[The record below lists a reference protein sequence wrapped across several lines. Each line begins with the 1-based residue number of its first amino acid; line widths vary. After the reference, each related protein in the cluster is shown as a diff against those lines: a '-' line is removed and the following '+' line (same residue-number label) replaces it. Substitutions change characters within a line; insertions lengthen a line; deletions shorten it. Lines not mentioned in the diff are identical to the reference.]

1 MSEQQIALTNSAT
14 RRQQPGT
21 TTVANTANNTTG
33 GVPMSSVTSSNPNR
47 QSKRYSVAALYMS
60 MGGVDRDDD
69 IDDELA
75 KAQKFLRELKFSISE
90 QSKKNFLLE
99 KDVRY
104 LDSRIA
110 LLIQNRMGLEEQNE
124 VASRLEP
131 ESSPENN
138 TNNEYSK
145 DSDEYFPDRKKTE
158 LYGNLF
164 FLLQS
169 EPKNIAV
176 LCRLVSMAEI
186 DSLLQTVMFTIY
198 GNQYEQREE
207 HLLLSMFQAV
217 LAHQFEN
224 ATEFSSLLRANTPV
238 SRMMTTYTRRPP
250 GQAYLRSCLSN
261 NLNKIIDQKDLN
273 LEINPLKVYDELMD
287 NNEDPFTSR
296 PHITPDDAFKNPQV
310 QAFIKPR
317 LIELD
322 NLANDLLNTLIL
334 SLDSVPY
341 GIRWI
346 CKQIRLLTRRKYPTA
361 SETAVCSLI
370 GAFFFLRFVNPAI
383 VTPQAYM
390 LVDKFPSD
398 NSRRILTLIA
408 KMLQNLANK
417 PSYSKEPYMSNL
429 ADFVSSN
436 RARINRFLN
445 DLCEVPDFYESLE
458 MDQYVAL
465 SKKDLKLPITLNEI
479 FGMHSLLE
487 KYRTG
492 VIQSEDSHL
501 AILLDDLQRAPP
513 LVPRA
518 INGTM
523 ELHLFNR
530 WETEVGDIDNNLDF
544 LRADVIF
551 MEAKTLM
558 INIIRSFPTGHVIL
572 QKPFDLHRIADFAA
586 MNNEPGIVKRGIK
599 ALDLLNEIE
608 ESNPDDYD
616 LLVSEVEYELNQLGS
631 LKESVEKE
639 AESLK
644 AVYTIIRE
652 HNDYLRS
659 QLNTY
664 RSYLTNVRQ
673 YTVGSKND
681 RPVGVS
687 IIKKDE
693 NAINMT
699 KKVGRVKTKTSKHRI
714 IQKKFGIQNLQRDG
728 VVSDWRL
735 PQSRMGNLFLDIVS
749 PTPGT
754 FVLSLIMK
762 GRPQPIF
769 ILDFKLDDLLEMRDK
784 GIEVLDLKCLGI
796 NVKNLQTLLTEFS
809 KKR

>member
-1 MSEQQIALTNSAT
+1 MAEESNLPLPTP
-14 RRQQPGT
+14 RRPIGDNPT
-21 TTVANTANNTTG
+21 SG
-33 GVPMSSVTSSNPNR
+33 GVLGSSNPNR

-75 KAQKFLRELKFSISE
+75 KAQKLLRELKTNISE

-110 LLIQNRMGLEEQNE
+110 LLIQNRMGIEEQNE

-131 ESSPENN
+131 
-138 TNNEYSK
+138 
-145 DSDEYFPDRKKTE
+145 DSNQPGADSRGTDEYFPDRKKTE

-217 LAHQFEN
+217 LAHQFEH

-238 SRMMTTYTRRPP
+238 SRMMTTYTRRGP
-250 GQAYLRSCLSN
+250 GQTYLRSCLSES
-261 NLNKIIDQKDLN
+261 LNRVLEQKDLN

-287 NNEDPFTSR
+287 NNEDLFTSR

-310 QAFIKPR
+310 QQLIKPR
-317 LIELD
+317 LVELD
-322 NLANDLLNTLIL
+322 KLANDLLNTIIG
-334 SLDSVPY
+334 SLKTVPY

-346 CKQIRLLTRRKYPTA
+346 CKQIRLLTRRKYPNV

-398 NSRRILTLIA
+398 NARRVLTLIA

-429 ADFVSSN
+429 AEFVSSN
-436 RARINRFLN
+436 RARINGFLN

-465 SKKDLKLPITLNEI
+465 SKKDLKLNITLNEI

-492 VIQSEDSHL
+492 VVPNENSHL
-501 AILLDDLQRAPP
+501 AILLDDLQKAPP
-513 LVPRA
+513 LVPRGM
-518 INGTM
+518 NGNL

-530 WETEVGDIDNNLDF
+530 WETAVGDVDNNLDF

-558 INIIRSFPTGHVIL
+558 INIIRSFPTGHSIL

-586 MNNEPGIVKRGIK
+586 TVNEPGIVKRGIK

-608 ESNPDDYD
+608 DSNPDDYN

-631 LKESVEKE
+631 LKESVVQE
-639 AESLK
+639 AMSLQD
-644 AVYTIIRE
+644 VYSIIRE
-652 HNDYLRS
+652 HNEYLRS
-659 QLNTY
+659 QLDTY
-664 RSYLTNVRQ
+664 RSYLANVRS
-673 YTVGSKND
+673 YTVGAKSD
-681 RPVGVS
+681 RLVGVNLL
-687 IIKKDE
+687 KKDDSV
-693 NAINMT
+693 IG
-699 KKVGRVKTKTSKHRI
+699 KKNNKSKSKFSKPRI
-714 IQKKFGIQNLQRDG
+714 AQKKFTIQQLQRDG
-728 VVSDWRL
+728 VVSEWLL
-735 PQSRMGNLFLDIVS
+735 PQSRMGNLFVSIVS

-769 ILDFKLDDLLEMRDK
+769 ILDLKLDDLLEMRDK
-784 GIEVLDLKCLGI
+784 NSEFLNLQCLVM
-796 NVKNLQTLLTEFS
+796 NVKNLQALLTREFS

>member
-1 MSEQQIALTNSAT
+1 MEPTLNNSNN
-14 RRQQPGT
+14 PGVIMTST
-21 TTVANTANNTTG
+21 T
-33 GVPMSSVTSSNPNR
+33 SNPNR

-75 KAQKFLRELKFSISE
+75 KAQKYLRELKTNISE

-104 LDSRIA
+104 LDTRIA
-110 LLIQNRMGLEEQNE
+110 LLIQNRMGVEEQNE
-124 VASRLEP
+124 VASRLESD
-131 ESSPENN
+131 SSSAPGTSSEFIR
-138 TNNEYSK
+138 EM
-145 DSDEYFPDRKKTE
+145 DEYFPDRKKTE

-217 LAHQFEN
+217 LAHQFEH

-238 SRMMTTYTRRPP
+238 SRMMTTYTRRGP
-250 GQAYLRSCLSN
+250 GQTYLRSCLSGS
-261 NLNKIIDQKDLN
+261 LNRIIDQKDLN

-287 NNEDPFTSR
+287 TNEDLFTSQ

-310 QAFIKPR
+310 QEFIKPR
-317 LIELD
+317 LVELD
-322 NLANDLLNTLIL
+322 RLANDLLNTIID
-334 SLDSVPY
+334 SLDMVPY

-346 CKQIRLLTRRKYPTA
+346 CKQIRLLTRRKYPTV

-429 ADFVSSN
+429 AEFVSSN
-436 RARINRFLN
+436 RARINEFLN
-445 DLCEVPDFYESLE
+445 ELCEVPDFYESLE

-465 SKKDLKLPITLNEI
+465 SKKDLKLNITLNEI

-487 KYRTG
+487 KYRSG
-492 VIQSEDSHL
+492 LIQGGDSHL
-501 AILLDDLQRAPP
+501 AILLDDLQKSPP

-518 INGTM
+518 MNGTM

-558 INIIRSFPTGHVIL
+558 INIIRSFPTGHYIL
-572 QKPFDLHRIADFAA
+572 QRPFELHKIADFAA
-586 MNNEPGIVKRGIK
+586 KNNEPGIVKRGIK

-608 ESNPDDYD
+608 DSNTEDYD

-631 LKESVEKE
+631 LKESVEQE
-639 AESLK
+639 AMSLQD
-644 AVYTIIRE
+644 VYGIIKE
-652 HNDYLRS
+652 HNEYLRS
-659 QLNTY
+659 QLDTY
-664 RSYLTNVRQ
+664 RSYLSNVRQ
-673 YTVGSKND
+673 YTVGSKTD

-687 IIKKDE
+687 IIGDEIGNNAGKKTGKSK
-693 NAINMT
+693 N
-699 KKVGRVKTKTSKHRI
+699 KFPRVA
-714 IQKKFGIQNLQRDG
+714 QKKFGIQQLQRDG
-728 VVSDWRL
+728 IINEWLL
-735 PQSRMGNLFLDIVS
+735 PPSRMGNLFISIVS
-749 PTPGT
+749 PTPST
-754 FVLSLIMK
+754 FVISLIMK

-769 ILDFKLDDLLEMRDK
+769 ILDLKLDDLLEMKDK
-784 GIEVLDLKCLGI
+784 NIEILNLQCLTM
-796 NVKNLQTLLTEFS
+796 NVKTLQGLLTREFT
-809 KKR
+809 KKK

>member
-1 MSEQQIALTNSAT
+1 MSDEGNFPLPTP
-14 RRQQPGT
+14 RRPIGDR
-21 TTVANTANNTTG
+21 
-33 GVPMSSVTSSNPNR
+33 SSNAMMGSSNPNR

-75 KAQKFLRELKFSISE
+75 KAQKLLRELKANISE

-104 LDSRIA
+104 LDGRIA
-110 LLIQNRMGLEEQNE
+110 LLIQDRMGIEEQNE
-124 VASRLEP
+124 VASRLEADNP
-131 ESSPENN
+131 NQPDV
-138 TNNEYSK
+138 K
-145 DSDEYFPDRKKTE
+145 GSDEYFPDRKKTE

-186 DSLLQTVMFTIY
+186 DSLLQTVMFTIF

-224 ATEFSSLLRANTPV
+224 ASEFSSLLRANTPV
-238 SRMMTTYTRRPP
+238 SRMMTTYTRRGP
-250 GQAYLRSCLSN
+250 GQTYLRSCLSE
-261 NLNKIIDQKDLN
+261 NLNKILEQKTIN
-273 LEINPLKVYDELMD
+273 LEINPLKVYDELTEA
-287 NNEDPFTSR
+287 NSALFNSR
-296 PHITPDDAFKNPQV
+296 PHITPEDAFKNPQV
-310 QAFIKPR
+310 QQLIKPR
-317 LIELD
+317 LVELD
-322 NLANDLLNTLIL
+322 RLANDLLNTIL
-334 SLDSVPY
+334 GSLKSVPY

-346 CKQIRLLTRRKYPTA
+346 CKQIRLLTRRKYPNV

-370 GAFFFLRFVNPAI
+370 GAFFFLRFINPAI
-383 VTPQAYM
+383 VTPQVYM
-390 LVDKFPSD
+390 LVDKYPSD
-398 NSRRILTLIA
+398 NARRVLTLIA

-436 RARINRFLN
+436 QARINAFLN
-445 DLCEVPDFYESLE
+445 ELCEVPDFYESLE

-465 SKKDLKLPITLNEI
+465 SKKDLKLNITLNEI

-487 KYRTG
+487 KYRSG
-492 VIQSEDSHL
+492 VVQNEGSHL
-501 AILLDDLQRAPP
+501 AILLNDLQKAPS

-518 INGTM
+518 YNGNI

-530 WETEVGDIDNNLDF
+530 WETEIGDVDNNLDF

-558 INIIRSFPTGHVIL
+558 INIIRSFPTGHSIL
-572 QKPFDLHRIADFAA
+572 IKPFNLHRIADFAA
-586 MNNEPGIVKRGIK
+586 TVNEPGIVKRGIK
-599 ALDLLNEIE
+599 AMDLLNEIE
-608 ESNPDDYD
+608 DSNPDDYS

-631 LKESVEKE
+631 LKESVVQE
-639 AESLK
+639 AMSLQE
-644 AVYTIIRE
+644 VYAIIKE
-652 HNDYLRS
+652 HNEYLKS
-659 QLNTY
+659 QLDTY
-664 RSYLTNVRQ
+664 RSYLANVRSNA
-673 YTVGSKND
+673 VGNKSD
-681 RPVGVS
+681 PSVS
-687 IIKKDE
+687 ILKEEGGLNKK
-693 NAINMT
+693 I
-699 KKVGRVKTKTSKHRI
+699 GKTKAKFSKPRI
-714 IQKKFGIQNLQRDG
+714 TQKKYTLQQLQRDG
-728 VVSDWRL
+728 VVIEWHL
-735 PQSRMGNLFLDIVS
+735 PQSRMGNLFMAIVS

-754 FVLSLIMK
+754 FVLSLVMK

-769 ILDFKLDDLLEMRDK
+769 ILDLKLDDLLEMKDK
-784 GIEVLDLKCLGI
+784 NVEVLNLQCVVL
-796 NVKNLQTLLTEFS
+796 NVKNLQVLLSREFS

>member
-1 MSEQQIALTNSAT
+1 MSDLPVPTPRRPPGGSATPNSAT
-14 RRQQPGT
+14 SP
-21 TTVANTANNTTG
+21 ASNG
-33 GVPMSSVTSSNPNR
+33 GVPMSAGSSNPNR

-75 KAQKFLRELKFSISE
+75 KAQKLLRELKTNISE

-110 LLIQNRMGLEEQNE
+110 LLIQNRMGIEEQNE

-131 ESSPENN
+131 DSNAAPD
-138 TNNEYSK
+138 SK
-145 DSDEYFPDRKKTE
+145 DGDQYFPDRKKTE

-238 SRMMTTYTRRPP
+238 SRMMTTYTRRGP
-250 GQAYLRSCLSN
+250 GQTYLRSSLSSS
-261 NLNKIIDQKDLN
+261 LNKIIEQKDLN

-287 NNEDPFTSR
+287 SSEDPFLS
-296 PHITPDDAFKNPQV
+296 PQNITPDDAFKNPQV
-310 QAFIKPR
+310 QALIQPR
-317 LIELD
+317 LVQLD
-322 NLANDLLNTLIL
+322 TLANDLLNTIIA
-334 SLDSVPY
+334 SLQQVPY

-390 LVDKFPSD
+390 LVDKLPSD

-429 ADFVSSN
+429 AAFVSSN
-436 RARINRFLN
+436 RARINEFLN

-465 SKKDLKLPITLNEI
+465 SKKDLKLNITLNEI

-487 KYRTG
+487 KYRDG
-492 VIQSEDSHL
+492 VVSSSDSHL
-501 AILLDDLQRAPP
+501 AILLQDLQKAPP
-513 LVPRA
+513 LVPRSM
-518 INGTM
+518 NGTM

-558 INIIRSFPTGHVIL
+558 INIIRGFPTGHSIL

-586 MNNEPGIVKRGIK
+586 TNNEPGIVKRGIK

-608 ESNPDDYD
+608 DSNSGDYD

-631 LKESVEKE
+631 LKESVEQE
-639 AESLK
+639 ARSLQD
-644 AVYTIIRE
+644 VYTIIRE
-652 HNDYLRS
+652 HNEYLRS
-659 QLNTY
+659 QLDTY
-664 RSYLTNVRQ
+664 RSYLSNVRQ
-673 YTVGSKND
+673 YTTGGAKSAG
-681 RPVGVS
+681 PVGVS
-687 IIKKDE
+687 ILDSSGKEVTPSSSKVRGI
-693 NAINMT
+693 T
-699 KKVGRVKTKTSKHRI
+699 KVKTLKQPKQRI
-714 IQKKFGIQNLQRDG
+714 IHKKYTIQQLQRDAI
-728 VVSDWRL
+728 VTEWRL
-735 PQSRMGNLFLDIVS
+735 PTSRMGNLFISIVS

-754 FVLSLIMK
+754 FVLSLVMK
-762 GRPQPIF
+762 GRPQPLF
-769 ILDFKLDDLLEMRDK
+769 ILDLKLDDLLEMRDK
-784 GIEVLDLKCLGI
+784 GMESLDLQCLI
-796 NVKNLQTLLTEFS
+796 MNVKNLQGLLTKDF